1 MVDFRKCAMLTF
13 LKVVVGTLRSA
24 RFEAAG
30 DRPCNSLDYGADEIL
45 EGNWPFCFRLI
56 LADSD
61 TQSERYDIIRGMK
74 QKRTDW
80 KNRKSIEQ

>member
-1 MVDFRKCAMLTF
+1 MRK
-13 LKVVVGTLRSA
+13 R
-24 RFEAAG
+24 R
-30 DRPCNSLDYGADEIL
+30 GADWKSWGQTL
-45 EGNWPFCFRLI
+45 QQSRLWCGRNLGGAPFCFRLI

-80 KNRKSIEQ
+80 KIPYVVSDFRRIRNEGCYYVD